1 MRSRPAILHMF
12 CGKIASGK
20 STLAIGLS
28 QAHGTVL
35 LSEDHFLSKLYPGE
49 ISTVEDYA
57 RCAGRLRE
65 AIGPHIVRLL
75 SKDISV
81 VLDFQANTK
90 NARAWMRSLFE
101 KAGAK
106 HRMHHL

>member
-57 RCAGRLRE
+57 RCAGRPEKPSDRT
-65 AIGPHIVRLL
+65 
-75 SKDISV
+75 SFDC
-81 VLDFQANTK
+81 
-90 NARAWMRSLFE
+90 SL
-101 KAGAK
+101 KTS
-106 HRMHHL
+106 L

>member
-1 MRSRPAILHMF
+1 MRRKA
-12 CGKIASGK
+12 
-20 STLAIGLS
+20 
-28 QAHGTVL
+28 
-35 LSEDHFLSKLYPGE
+35 
-49 ISTVEDYA
+49 
-57 RCAGRLRE
+57 RE